1 MSLEH
6 AILGFL
12 NYGPFTGYDLK
23 KVFDRS
29 VNHFWPADRSQI
41 YRTLSRLADGGLATV
56 EVVHQEDAPDRKVYH
71 ITERGRAELHAW
83 LNADCEPESVRS
95 AELVRVFFAGQLS
108 DEQALTM
115 LKRGLQKYEEFINT
129 YDDLRQQSQQ
139 ACAAGEA
146 EGTPVRDLFFWQ
158 LTLENGLVT
167 TRALV
172 EWIKSVIDRL
182 EREDYTL
189 FPHCDSPL
197 SLSGDRDGCRL
208 QGLSHGLERNQ
219 EP

>member
-12 NYGPFTGYDLK
+12 SYSPFTGYDLK

-41 YRTLSRLADGGLATV
+41 YRTLSRLAEGGLATV
-56 EVVHQEDAPDRKVYH
+56 EIVHQEDAPDRKVYY
-71 ITERGRAELHAW
+71 ITERGRDELHAW
-83 LNADCEPESVRS
+83 LNADSEPDSVRS
-95 AELVRVFFAGQLS
+95 AELVRVFFAGQLG

-115 LKRGLQKYEEFINT
+115 LKRGLRKYEQFLST
-129 YDDLRQQSQQ
+129 YDDLREQSQR
-139 ACAAGEA
+139 AYATGEA
-146 EGTPVRDLFFWQ
+146 EEAPVRDLFFWQ

-182 EREDYTL
+182 EREDYTV
-189 FPHCDSPL
+189 FPLCENSL
-197 SLSGDRDGCRL
+197 SLGGDRENGRRQD
-208 QGLSHGLERNQ
+208 LSRK
-219 EP
+219 